1 LLFNPGATRG
11 SGAFSSP
18 STATYQEG
26 KITLTY
32 GLDSMGVHLNDGE
45 TKQISSN
52 VPDYIPSNG
61 LVAYW
66 PFNGNANDESGNG
79 NHGTVNGAS
88 LTSDRNG
95 TSNSA
100 YDFDGQNDKITVP
113 WNAEFQSHDL
123 TISTWVMS
131 KNTGSDFECI
141 IKKGNWQTAVNE
153 SYSLGLYSP
162 DWVYGGLKGKNCNPG
177 AGWTTYSYNHSF
189 YNTWNHL
196 MITFKKDTLKI
207 YINGSLKQSEK
218 VDAFL
223 DFCSGGDI
231 TIGEHWDQFRDN
243 FTGKLDDIAIWNRAL
258 TSSEI
263 TALYNGTATTKL
275 STKSQYYF
283 ITNPFTTPVKLNRI
297 SGLNSTNC
305 HSYFYYWKQRRNAIS
320 NNFMPAM
327 WQSELISNGNTDRD
341 TNISIPAFGTILVKL
356 KNPSVA
362 FSIPES
368 AKQLTNFN
376 YIIGGAK
383 GTSSQGLMFQEIPL
397 PKQGP
402 GAIEVEL
409 LINDSLP
416 VDRLL
421 VYDKPNEISTFG
433 GADAPKYKDPSF
445 ANIYSITSD
454 GKALSLDAQDIT
466 ARLNS
471 GEDQVE
477 IPLVID
483 RDFNKTQK
491 NFRLRIWEKHTD
503 LQCYFKDSKS
513 GKLTPA
519 ESFSDIPVEF
529 SESDASIHRYSLVF
543 KRSSTSTEDF
553 KEADLARRGKLK
565 PEVIVYPNPA
575 NDVLYV
581 RVLNGNDLLPFEIFS
596 ITGVKVDEGVIQ
608 NSKAVKIKQ
617 LKPGVYIFK
626 TPNNQIKF
634 SVD

>member
-1 LLFNPGATRG
+1 LTIKKSSKIIIPSGSVLTLESDTFNAGLSLSDPAKRAILCQGTGKFAIEREHFGARGWRLYSHPFNANIDLQQVADDIEVIGSGGTSEGFFSNTHTNSSAYWYDYSKADSTSSTDPAWTPFTSAKGSTISGNSNLWNKQSPILLFNPGAVRG
-11 SGAFSSP
+11 SGAFSNP
-18 STATYQEG
+18 SSATYQEG

-32 GLDSMGVHLNDGE
+32 GLDSTGVHLNDG
-45 TKQISSN
+45 TAQTI
-52 VPDYIPSNG
+52 
-61 LVAYW
+61 
-66 PFNGNANDESGNG
+66 
-79 NHGTVNGAS
+79 
-88 LTSDRNG
+88 TSYATN
-95 TSNSA
+95 
-100 YDFDGQNDKITVP
+100 
-113 WNAEFQSHDL
+113 L
-123 TISTWVMS
+123 S
-131 KNTGSDFECI
+131 K
-141 IKKGNWQTAVNE
+141 
-153 SYSLGLYSP
+153 
-162 DWVYGGLKGKNCNPG
+162 
-177 AGWTTYSYNHSF
+177 
-189 YNTWNHL
+189 
-196 MITFKKDTLKI
+196 
-207 YINGSLKQSEK
+207 
-218 VDAFL
+218 
-223 DFCSGGDI
+223 
-231 TIGEHWDQFRDN
+231 
-243 FTGKLDDIAIWNRAL
+243 
-258 TSSEI
+258 
-263 TALYNGTATTKL
+263 
-275 STKSQYYF
+275 YYF

-402 GAIEVEL
+402 GAVEVEL

-454 GKALSLDAQDIT
+454 GKSLSLDAQDIT
-466 ARLNS
+466 DRLNS
-471 GEDQVE
+471 GEEQVE

-483 RDFNKTQK
+483 RDFNKQQK
-491 NFRLRIWEKHTD
+491 NLRLRIWEKHTD
-503 LQCYFKDSKS
+503 LQCYFKDSKT
-513 GKLTPA
+513 GNLTPA
-519 ESFSDIPVEF
+519 ESLSDITVEF
-529 SESDASIHRYSLVF
+529 SESDASIHRYSLIF
-543 KRSSTSTEDF
+543 KRSSTSTKDF
-553 KEADLARRGKLK
+553 KEDDLTHGGKLK
-565 PEVIVYPNPA
+565 TEVIVYPNPA